1 MRVGMGGFGYPLH
14 LELPISTLKLHLKLK
29 RIGIRF
35 LQTHG
40 VERARMTCACACG
53 CGEWGV
59 GGGLAWWAGRWD
71 GMCGWCVCVW
81 VWVGERLRGG
91 EDWLKSTRV

>member
-40 VERARMTCACACG
+40 VERARMTCACARG
-53 CGEWGV
+53 CGMWGV
-59 GGGLAWWAGRWD
+59 SSRGARGGGIGVWL
-71 GMCGWCVCVW
+71 VCVW
-81 VWVGERLRGG
+81 VGG
-91 EDWLKSTRV
+91 